1 MMVKRREKRKNVINI
16 GLPSENKAKNPL
28 MIIIITVKVA
38 KLLRIKR
45 RLTG

>member
-1 MMVKRREKRKNVINI
+1 MNI
-16 GLPSENKAKNPL
+16 GLLSESKAKNPL
-28 MIIIITVKVA
+28 MIIIIMVKVA